1 MPCGGGEVV
10 VLRQHLCLRMETDAI
25 KFDVLPIAVV
35 YVHLAIADARVALGV
50 VVKHA
55 MGECYSL
62 LVVVLIMACSRV
74 CDAHLVMVVQ
84 LYPGHCDKVR
94 AVGYVEQTIV
104 GVAEVAM
111 INPYVMAVVESHAVD
126 TSACK
131 PYVADDD
138 TPTILH

>member
-1 MPCGGGEVV
+1 
-10 VLRQHLCLRMETDAI
+10 METYAI
-25 KFDVLPIAVV
+25 QFDILPIAVV
-35 YVHLAIADARVALGV
+35 DVHLAVADARVALGV

-104 GVAEVAM
+104 GVAQVAM
-111 INPYVMAVVESHAVD
+111 VNPYMMAVVESHAVD
-126 TSACK
+126 APARK

-138 TPTILH
+138 ILFVA

>member
-1 MPCGGGEVV
+1 
-10 VLRQHLCLRMETDAI
+10 METYAI
-25 KFDVLPIAVV
+25 QFDILPIAVV
-35 YVHLAIADARVALGV
+35 DVHLAVADARVALGV

-62 LVVVLIMACSRV
+62 LVVVLIMACARV
-74 CDAHLVMVVQ
+74 GDAHLVVVVQ
-84 LYPGHCDKVR
+84 SYPRHRHKVR
-94 AVGYVEQTIV
+94 AVGDVEQSVV

-111 INPYVMAVVESHAVD
+111 VNPYVMAVVESHAVD

>member
-1 MPCGGGEVV
+1 
-10 VLRQHLCLRMETDAI
+10 METYAI
-25 KFDVLPIAVV
+25 QFDILPIAVV
-35 YVHLAIADARVALGV
+35 DVHLAVADARVALGV

-104 GVAEVAM
+104 GVAQVAM
-111 INPYVMAVVESHAVD
+111 VNPYMMAVVESHAVD